1 MVAGTVPSSAV
12 SALPP
17 DTLVQLKT
25 VTLMEFQRWFFIWQM
40 GTVLEIFI
48 IGAMV
53 FLLRPFLPY
62 AISKIFSHKPVV
74 GVMTRTR
81 NIVPMGG
88 FTLRNGMYRKE
99 YGDNVMYFVKKYLGS
114 YFMFGI
120 PADLAHVDRGFVQD
134 PVKNKFVYTLALMGY
149 KSVDAVENALTFN
162 GVGPD
167 DPSSE
172 GVLAALGFTSYET
185 AEKVINPS
193 GLIQTTEIYAPRF
206 SNCPLDA
213 LLGYS
218 ADIAPGEIA
227 AQVSDTYEW
236 RKPPVEENKLME
248 LLPWIMLIVA
258 MAIAGAIILTQV
270 K

>member
-1 MVAGTVPSSAV
+1 
-12 SALPP
+12 
-17 DTLVQLKT
+17 
-25 VTLMEFQRWFFIWQM
+25 
-40 GTVLEIFI
+40 
-48 IGAMV
+48 
-53 FLLRPFLPY
+53 
-62 AISKIFSHKPVV
+62 
-74 GVMTRTR
+74 
-81 NIVPMGG
+81 
-88 FTLRNGMYRKE
+88 
-99 YGDNVMYFVKKYLGS
+99 
-114 YFMFGI
+114 MFGI

-134 PVKNKFVYTLALMGY
+134 PVKNKFVYTLSLMGY
-149 KSVDAVENALTFN
+149 KTVESLENALTFN
-162 GVGPD
+162 GV
-167 DPSSE
+167 DPESPSCE
-172 GVLAALGFTSYET
+172 QVLTNLGFTSYET
-185 AEKVINPS
+185 AESMINPS

-248 LLPWIMLIVA
+248 ILPWIMLIIA